1 MYIRRTLTRSRGAG
15 ESYFTHRLVRSERI
29 GGKVRQVTLL
39 NLGSQLGIP
48 AERWG
53 ELCRRI
59 EEIVSGQASL
69 MGLSGELEETAQRL
83 AGQLVVRGGSGAE
96 GRSGSRPESE
106 SDSRSD
112 LRSGADSGRFVEV
125 DVDTLEV
132 LQARSVGVEEAGLW
146 AMRGLGF
153 EELLTELGFN
163 GVDRAMAMGSVI
175 VRMAVP
181 GSEVSSWKWLR
192 THSGLGELLGMD
204 YGKHALMRFY
214 RVSDKLL
221 RHRGKIEDA
230 LFSRLQTLF
239 GLETRVTLYDL
250 TNTCFEGVARKNGK
264 AKRGHSKEKRSDCAL
279 VTLGLVLDGS
289 GFVRRSRVFA
299 GNAVEARTLAG
310 MLEQLAA
317 PEGALVILDR
327 GIATEENIL
336 WLKEKGYRYLVMAR
350 GGKREFDAERAVSFT
365 SASGE
370 ALRVSREDDGGEV
383 RLYCHSAGRE
393 EKEKAMNTR
402 RTERFEAGLAK
413 LAAGLERPRCIKNAE
428 RLRERIGRLKERY
441 AVGQQYRIDVQ
452 TDPDRKERAIA
463 LAWQRTA
470 HAGSRFTDPGVY
482 CLRTNLLDW
491 DEETLWRTYT
501 TLTDLEAVFR
511 SLKSELGLRPIHH
524 SREDRVDG
532 HLFLTVLAYQFVQ
545 FLRTRL
551 KSQGIQ
557 ESRASLRA
565 TLSLQRRVTVTFTR
579 RDGRTLNVRK
589 TTRPEPDLLRLYRVL
604 GMDEMPG
611 GICKFVS

>member
-1 MYIRRTLTRSRGAG
+1 MYIRRTLTRSRGAE
-15 ESYFTHRLVRSERI
+15 ESYFTYRLVRSERI

-48 AERWG
+48 AESWA

-59 EEIVSGQASL
+59 EELVGGQASL
-69 MGLSGELEETAQRL
+69 MGLSGELEEAAQRF
-83 AGQLVVRGGSGAE
+83 AGRLVVRGESGAL
-96 GRSGSRPESE
+96 GRSASRHPFRSDSE
-106 SDSRSD
+106 SDSE
-112 LRSGADSGRFVEV
+112 RFVEV
-125 DVDTLEV
+125 DVESLEV

-153 EELLTELGFN
+153 EEILTELGMN
-163 GVDRAMAMGSVI
+163 GVDRAMVMGSVI
-175 VRMAVP
+175 ARMAVP
-181 GSEVSSWKWLR
+181 GSEASSWKWL
-192 THSGLGELLGMD
+192 TGHSGLGELLGTD
-204 YGKHALMRFY
+204 YGKGSLMRLY

-221 RHRGKIEDA
+221 RHQTKIEEA

-250 TNTCFEGVARKNGK
+250 TNTYLEGVARGNGK
-264 AKRGHSKEKRSDCAL
+264 ARHGHSKEKRSDCAL

-299 GNAVEARTLAG
+299 GNAVEARTLEG

-317 PEGALVILDR
+317 PQGALVILDR

-370 ALRVSREDDGGEV
+370 ALRVSREEDGEEV
-383 RLYCHSAGRE
+383 RLYCHSAGRA
-393 EKEKAMNTR
+393 EKEKAMNAK
-402 RTERFEAGLAK
+402 RTERFEAGLEK
-413 LAAGLERPRCIKNAE
+413 LAAGLSRPRGIKNAD

-441 AVGQQYRIDVQ
+441 AVGQYYRIDVPS
-452 TDPDRKERAIA
+452 DPDRKERAIA
-463 LAWQRTA
+463 LSWQRIT
-470 HAGSRFTDPGVY
+470 HAGSRFSDPGVY

-545 FLRTRL
+545 FIRTRL

-557 ESRASLRA
+557 ESWARLRA
-565 TLSLQRRVTVTFTR
+565 TLSIQRRVTVTFTQ

-589 TTRPEPDLLRLYRVL
+589 TTRPEPDLLRLYRAL
-604 GMDEMPG
+604 GINEMPG
-611 GICKFVS
+611 GIRKFVS